1 MSAEEEGKGE
11 RKRRRGCRR
20 ERKGKTTRERRRR
33 IDPKDTFRKVF
44 RYLHDRDQH
53 PVGVEFQRVQELREA
68 RDLGL
73 REHGRDRAAS
83 GRGHDRRRCGSG
95 GVSRRRRAATA
106 LAAPTQRRS
115 IQRQH
120 GRVGFRANRGTMRA
134 DWSREPRRGRGRG
147 RNSQPAD
154 RPRRRRDNHP
164 LCHRFDGPAGERGRP
179 PTTMPES
186 AIRMRFFPSR
196 SWERTKRERGTR
208 KSERETA
215 LLHFFTLVFPFQ
227 RPVVLLSTCYLF
239 WFDPVV
245 YNKPAP
251 ADADDHRRDRTTR
264 RSDCLLLFEPVAC
277 LNLKPNHPIFTVRKD
292 TLTRKDNNF
301 EGITSSPS
309 HVAAFGQGCCC
320 EC

>member
-1 MSAEEEGKGE
+1 MCWCCGRCCCCCCVGGGGGGAVSAEEEGKGE

-120 GRVGFRANRGTMRA
+120 GSVGFRANRGTMRA

-147 RNSQPAD
+147 KNGQPAD

-179 PTTMPES
+179 PTTMPEV
-186 AIRMRFFPSR
+186 RHGCVFFPLAAGSVQSGREEREKVSERRRSCTFSHLFSR
-196 SWERTKRERGTR
+196 SN
-208 KSERETA
+208 A
-215 LLHFFTLVFPFQ
+215 LLSSFLLAISFGLT
-227 RPVVLLSTCYLF
+227 LLSTINPPLRLPASIGETGQPAAPTAFYCLSP
-239 WFDPVV
+239 WPVS
-245 YNKPAP
+245 
-251 ADADDHRRDRTTR
+251 T
-264 RSDCLLLFEPVAC
+264 
-277 LNLKPNHPIFTVRKD
+277 
-292 TLTRKDNNF
+292 
-301 EGITSSPS
+301 
-309 HVAAFGQGCCC
+309 
-320 EC
+320 